1 MRKHFYFALVAVLA
15 AMLVFASCEKKTQS
29 NNTDLPTT
37 TNGVQKRLT
46 GDEQIEKLNGIGQQI
61 LSNFKTQEQ
70 EDLVRLTD
78 YLLACME
85 GANWQAVLDSAGS
98 GHVSYAGMQPMM
110 ATLRR
115 MAGNAAYA
123 PMNFMDALT
132 PDNWFV
138 SDFFG
143 EYEFVDSSKKWR
155 FIATNDNAAIF
166 NCTDSQGKKVVITV
180 KASGDTYTLMD
191 TVTVY
196 NEKTGRETKQIVAGH
211 VPSRIEVTLTDNAVE
226 LVNIAL
232 TFDINRKD
240 HFKVAGN
247 VRLANIV
254 QTYDMNITRSAAK
267 GNYEMKVNGKSVCK
281 LALDNSGLNI
291 LAIDPNNNL
300 STRGDFVKFDSK
312 LENELKPGKT
322 AILISLL
329 GGEMSIQGTIDG
341 DSYYAQMKKLQAND
355 NLTGKEWA
363 NANAEVWNE
372 NIYMFVYYG
381 SDIRQAQIMMEVD
394 VREGEDYQSYGI
406 VPVIYFIEDKMSM
419 QFDQY
424 FTRNSFGTLI
434 DATEELINKYIT
446 FFKEL
451 QIAPVDL

>member
-1 MRKHFYFALVAVLA
+1 
-15 AMLVFASCEKKTQS
+15 
-29 NNTDLPTT
+29 
-37 TNGVQKRLT
+37 
-46 GDEQIEKLNGIGQQI
+46 
-61 LSNFKTQEQ
+61 
-70 EDLVRLTD
+70 
-78 YLLACME
+78 
-85 GANWQAVLDSAGS
+85 
-98 GHVSYAGMQPMM
+98 
-110 ATLRR
+110 
-115 MAGNAAYA
+115 
-123 PMNFMDALT
+123 
-132 PDNWFV
+132 
-138 SDFFG
+138 
-143 EYEFVDSSKKWR
+143 
-155 FIATNDNAAIF
+155 
-166 NCTDSQGKKVVITV
+166 
-180 KASGDTYTLMD
+180 MD

-226 LVNIAL
+226 LLNIAL

-381 SDIRQAQIMMEVD
+381 SDIRQAQVMMEVD

>member
-1 MRKHFYFALVAVLA
+1 MCKHFYFALVAVLA

-85 GANWQAVLDSAGS
+85 GTNWQAVLDSAGS

-123 PMNFMDALT
+123 PMNFMDAIT